1 MDQTTR
7 RLQDRE
13 LQEYCDSF
21 TRRFLRSNTPLDVDV
36 EVLGADI
43 GDQHETELGRLH
55 GLAYD
60 SDTHEL
66 DVIFDSGEHHVF
78 AVTQVW
84 VLEEPDGFLNAL
96 QVRRPDGNQEIIQ
109 FSRAPLP
116 AMPPRREQGEPR
128 DNARSS
134 A

>member
-1 MDQTTR
+1 MNQMTR

-13 LQEYCDSF
+13 LQEYCDRFS
-21 TRRFLRSNTPLDVDV
+21 RRFLGGRAPLDVDV
-36 EVLGADI
+36 EVIGADI

-60 SDTHEL
+60 SDTREL
-66 DVIFDSGEHHVF
+66 DVMFDAGEHHIF
-78 AVTQVW
+78 AVTQAW
-84 VLEEPDGFLNAL
+84 ILEDPDGFLSAL
-96 QVRRPDGNQEIIQ
+96 QVWRPDGNQEIIQ

-116 AMPPRREQGEPR
+116 AAPSRREPGEAR
-128 DNARSS
+128 GNARSS